1 MEEKRSTNF
10 WLLFTGILIG
20 IIFAIVFS
28 IGILSYVTGYSVKGL
43 LLKGEL
49 KDALKLAKSKE
60 KVIKIES
67 KNVLDPVVAVSE
79 KVQPSVV
86 NIRVEKITRIE
97 SFFFGPY
104 YERVSGIGTGIII
117 RKDGYII
124 TNYHVVQ
131 GANEIIVTLLGG
143 KEYKGKVIGRDRDTD
158 LAVVKVEATDLPAAE
173 IGDSSK
179 LQVGE
184 VAVAIGNPFG
194 LSYTVSA
201 GVISALRR
209 NVSVQ
214 DETGATR
221 TYTNLIQTDAA
232 INPGNSGGPL
242 CDARGRVVGV
252 NSLIYSQSGGYQGIG
267 FAIPINDA
275 MAVAKQLIETGKVS
289 HPFIGV
295 LGADAKD
302 YAESLPE
309 EAQEGAIILEVV
321 PGTPA
326 ANAGLKK
333 GDVIIE
339 MNGKKITNMEDL
351 IAEIRNKK
359 VGDKVK
365 ITYFRGKEKKTAEMV
380 LAEKPVSYIVPE
392 RLNANL
398 V

>member
-1 MEEKRSTNF
+1 MEERRSTNF
-10 WLLFTGILIG
+10 WLLFTGVLIG

-28 IGILSYVTGYSVKGL
+28 IGILSYVTGISVKGL
-43 LLKGEL
+43 LLDGEL
-49 KDALKLAKSKE
+49 KDVLKLAEGKE
-60 KVIKIES
+60 RVVRIES

-86 NIRVEKITRIE
+86 NIRVEKVARIE
-97 SFFFGPY
+97 NYFFGPD

-143 KEYKGKVIGRDRDTD
+143 KEYKGKVVGRDRDTD
-158 LAVVKVEATDLPAAE
+158 LAVVKVETTDLPAVE

-209 NVSVQ
+209 NVSIQ
-214 DETGATR
+214 DETGVTR

-242 CDARGRVVGV
+242 CDVEGRVIGV

-295 LGADAKD
+295 LGTDAKD
-302 YAESLPE
+302 FSESLPE
-309 EAQEGAIILEVV
+309 EAQVGAIILEVMA
-321 PGTPA
+321 GTPA

-333 GDVIIE
+333 GDVIVE
-339 MNGKKITNMEDL
+339 MDGKKITSMEDL
-351 IAEIRNKK
+351 IAEIRNRK

-380 LAEKPVSYIVPE
+380 LAEKPVSYTVPGS
-392 RLNANL
+392 LSGNL